1 MKLKLSLLNLKKI
14 EENRYFNRI
23 TYLCRKITLTVLF
36 MNKRLALMASA
47 CCFSTYLL
55 AQQKDTVAIAES
67 IAKMENAD
75 FTFTESQLDEDDD
88 NGRTVNSVLGV
99 NNDLYLSN
107 VGYLFSPMRFR
118 YRAYNNQQ
126 SETYINGVQM
136 NDAERGQFSYS
147 SIGGLNDAT
156 RNREGSPF
164 LNMNNFGFSALG
176 GSTDINVRASQ
187 YSPGN
192 KITLSGCNRNYL
204 ARGVYTYSTGL
215 MNNGWAVTGSLAYRW
230 ANEGYIEG
238 TFYNSL
244 GYFLAVQKVFND
256 RHSLNLSTWGS
267 PTERAQQGASTE
279 EAYWLANSHY
289 YNPNWGYQNGEK
301 RNARV
306 VNSYEPTAILT
317 WDFKINDRTSLSTSF
332 MGKYSMYGNTA
343 LGWSGNASDPRPDYY
358 KKLPSGQI
366 SGNVF
371 NQPLSDEDIQ
381 IWKDAYEYWTSD
393 KAHRQIDWDAMYFAN
408 AQQKTL
414 GGEALY
420 YVEERHN
427 DQMAFNLNSTL
438 KHTLKQHGSISAGFN
453 VGTTKG
459 MHYKTMSDLLGAD
472 YMTDIDKFSVRD
484 YGYNSPMIQNDLD
497 NPNRII
503 REGDIFGYNYNVY
516 VNKANVWSNYQLTK
530 GITTLFAAFRLGG
543 STIERDGL
551 MRNGRA
557 ANKSKG
563 SSGVAK
569 FLESGGKIGLTLK
582 PNGKHTINFGL
593 GYEENAPTAYNAF
606 IAPRLKND
614 FVDNL
619 TNEEMYTAEASYALN
634 LPRFSMKVSGY
645 YTRFNDLVEMDAFY
659 NDQESRYTYL
669 SMSDIQK
676 EYMGV
681 ELAASVKITS
691 NLSLNA
697 IGTFSNA
704 EYINNPNATLT
715 YENES
720 ESTPDKVYAKGMKD
734 SGTPLSAYSLGLDY
748 SVNGWFFNVNGNYY
762 HRGFID
768 FSTYRRLASILE
780 KNASSGTVDENGNP
794 VGVQVPEQEEFKG
807 GFMLDASI
815 GKFIRL
821 KKGRTLSLNL
831 TVNNVLNNTNMK
843 TGGYEQ
849 SRDDSYDD
857 GRERPYQFSKHS
869 KYYYAQG
876 INAFMNIGFRF

>member
-1 MKLKLSLLNLKKI
+1 
-14 EENRYFNRI
+14 
-23 TYLCRKITLTVLF
+23 

-88 NGRTVNSVLGV
+88 NGRTVNSILGV

-164 LNMNNFGFSALG
+164 FNMNNFGFSSLG

-317 WDFKINDRTSLSTSF
+317 WDFNINDNTKLSTSF

-358 KKLPSGQI
+358 KKLPSGQV
-366 SGNVF
+366 SVWQEANGALVPKTEYTDEELATW
-371 NQPLSDEDIQ
+371 NQ
-381 IWKDAYEYWTSD
+381 AYDYWTSSQ
-393 KAHRQIDWDAMYFAN
+393 ANRQIDWDAMYFAN
-408 AQQKTL
+408 AQQKAV

-438 KHTLKQHGSISAGFN
+438 KHSFNKHGAISAGFN
-453 VGTTKG
+453 INTTKG

-472 YMTDIDKFSVRD
+472 YMTDVDKFSVRD
-484 YGYNSPMIQNDLD
+484 YGYNSDMIQNDLN

-503 REGDIFGYNYNVY
+503 HNGDIFGYNYNIY
-516 VNKANVWSNYQLTK
+516 VNRANVWSNYQLTK

-557 ANKSKG
+557 PENSEG

-614 FVDNL
+614 FVKDL
-619 TNEEMYTAEASYALN
+619 TNEEMYTAEASYTLT
-634 LPRFSMKVSGY
+634 LPRFTAKVSGY

-659 NDQESRYTYL
+659 NDMESRFTYL
-669 SMSDIQK
+669 SMSNVQK

-704 EYINNPNATLT
+704 EYINNPDAILT

-720 ESTPDKVYAKGMKD
+720 ESTQDIVHAKGMKE

-748 SVNGWFFNVNGNYY
+748 NVNGWFFSINGNYY

-768 FSTYRRLASILE
+768 FSTYRRLDSKLKQTVAP
-780 KNASSGTVDENGNP
+780 GTVDENGNEVKP
-794 VGVQVPEQEEFKG
+794 QVPEQEEFKG

-815 GKFIRL
+815 GKYIRL

-831 TVNNVLNNTNMK
+831 TVNNILNNTNMK

-849 SRDDSYDD
+849 NRDDKYTDTQEM
-857 GRERPYQFSKHS
+857 RTYIFSKNS

-876 INAFMNIGFRF
+876 INAFANIAFRF

>member
-1 MKLKLSLLNLKKI
+1 
-14 EENRYFNRI
+14 
-23 TYLCRKITLTVLF
+23 
-36 MNKRLALMASA
+36 MNKRLAFIASA
-47 CCFSTYLL
+47 CCFSSILM
-55 AQQKDTVAIAES
+55 AQQTDSVAVAEQL
-67 IAKMENAD
+67 AKMENAD
-75 FTFTESQLDEDDD
+75 FTFTESQLDEDSD
-88 NGRTVNSVLGV
+88 NGRSVNSITGV

-126 SETYINGVQM
+126 SDMYINGVQM
-136 NDAERGQFSYS
+136 NDDERGLFNYS

-156 RNREGSPF
+156 RNKEGASF
-164 LNMNNFGFSALG
+164 LNMNNFAFSALG

-192 KITLSGCNRNYL
+192 KLTLSGCNRNYV
-204 ARGVYTYSTGL
+204 ARGVYTFSTGL
-215 MNNGWAVTGSLAYRW
+215 LNNGWAFTGSLAYRW
-230 ANEGYIEG
+230 GKNGFIEG

-279 EAYWLANSHY
+279 EAYWLANNRY
-289 YNPNWGYQNGEK
+289 YNPNWGYQNGK
-301 RNARV
+301 QRNARV
-306 VNSYEPTAILT
+306 VNAYEPTAVLT
-317 WDFKINDRTSLSTSF
+317 WDFNINDRTKLTTSF

-343 LGWSGNASDPRPDYY
+343 LGWSGNAADPRPDYY

-371 NQPLSDEDIQ
+371 NQPLSDEDVK
-381 IWKDAYEYWTSD
+381 IWQDAYDYWTSA

-408 AQQKTL
+408 AQQKAL

-427 DQMAFNLNSTL
+427 DQMAFNLSSTL
-438 KHTLKQHGSISAGFN
+438 KHSFENHGTISAGLN
-453 VGTTKG
+453 LGTTKG
-459 MHYKTMSDLLGAD
+459 MHYKTMSDLMGATH
-472 YMTDIDKFSVRD
+472 MTDVDKFSVRD

-503 REGDIFGYNYNVY
+503 REGDKFGYNYNVF
-516 VNKANVWSNYQLTK
+516 VNKAHLWTNYQLTK
-530 GITTLFAAFRLGG
+530 GATTLFAAFRIGT
-543 STIERDGL
+543 STIEREGL

-557 ANKSKG
+557 ENNSKG

-569 FLESGGKIGLTLK
+569 FLESGGKIGFAFR
-582 PNGKHTINFGL
+582 PNNKNTITIGV

-606 IAPRLKND
+606 VAPRLKND
-614 FVDNL
+614 FVNQL
-619 TNEEMYTAEASYALN
+619 TNEEMYNAEVSYALN
-634 LPRFSMKVSGY
+634 LPRFSFKVSGY

-659 NDQESRYTYL
+659 NDQESRFTYL
-669 SMSDIQK
+669 SMNDVQK

-681 ELAASVKITS
+681 ELAASVKLTS
-691 NLSLNA
+691 NLSLNLM
-697 IGTFSNA
+697 GTYSNA
-704 EYINNPNATLT
+704 EYRNNPNATLT

-720 ESTPDKVYAKGMKD
+720 ESKQDKVYAKGMKD
-734 SGTPLSAYSLGLDY
+734 NGTPLSAYSIGLDY
-748 SVNGWFFNVNGNYY
+748 NVKGWFFNVNGNYY

-768 FSTYRRLASILE
+768 FSTYRRLASIVN
-780 KNASSGTVDENGNP
+780 KGSSSGTVDEEGNP
-794 VGVQVPEQEEFKG
+794 VSAKVPEQEEFKG

-815 GKFIRL
+815 GKLIRL
-821 KKGRTLSLNL
+821 KKGRSLSLNL
-831 TVNNVLNNTNMK
+831 TVNNILNNTNMK

-849 SRDDSYDD
+849 SRDDNYDD
-857 GRERPYQFSKHS
+857 GRERPYQFSKHA

-876 INAFMNIGFRF
+876 VNAFLNIGFRF